1 MTNRAIAP
9 NGARLAGPAAAQIAR
24 FRDLVENRCGLFF
37 GESRQTSLQSA
48 VGVRMQELGLDD
60 ADAYFERLRGAS
72 ADDEFRKLIHLVT
85 ITETC
90 FLRDPAQFRLLRE
103 HVIPSVLDDRR
114 RDGSQAVRI
123 WSAGC
128 SSGEE
133 PYSVALLL
141 RDMGVHLTH
150 PDWTF
155 DIVGTDLNTER
166 LEAARRG
173 VYGTRAV
180 RNVEGAWLQRFFEP
194 DGDQFRLKNEI
205 RRSVQFREGNLASDR
220 GSGAPPGRADII
232 LCKNVAI
239 YFRSEVTRRLVERLY
254 DALTEGGY
262 LLLGH
267 SESLWQMES
276 RFTLVEHAGIFC
288 YRKGPTR
295 ESTAVGWRAK
305 LAAGVRPPPSPRLR
319 RTAVALAEA
328 GQPDHRVFETTSG
341 HDRRADTAT
350 PASPDATTTAPAGQ
364 YERCL
369 EAVRSLTPQAE
380 AEVREL
386 IRTSPAFVP
395 AHLLLGGLYAQR
407 GRYAE
412 ARTQAELVLALDDMD
427 ARAHLLLGMIDGR
440 AGRAADAILSLRR
453 ALYLDD
459 GLALAYFWLG
469 NLYRDRGD
477 ADRACGEHLELV
489 RRHRQHTLDFTE
501 EFASDLTPAQIAH
514 ACLQT
519 VRRLRESA

>member
-1 MTNRAIAP
+1 MTSRAIAP
-9 NGARLAGPAAAQIAR
+9 NGARPAGPAAAQIAR

-48 VGVRMQELGLDD
+48 IGVRMRELGLDE
-60 ADAYFERLRGAS
+60 ADAYFERLRGES

-194 DGDQFRLKNEI
+194 DGDRFRLKNEI
-205 RRSVQFREGNLASDR
+205 RRAVQFREGNLASDR

-276 RFTLVEHAGIFC
+276 RFTLVEHDGIFC
-288 YRKGPTR
+288 YRKGATR

-305 LAAGVRPPPSPRLR
+305 V
-319 RTAVALAEA
+319 EA
-328 GQPDHRVFETTSG
+328 RGFDTTSG

-350 PASPDATTTAPAGQ
+350 PAASSDATTPGPAGQ

-369 EAVRSLTPQAE
+369 EAVRSLTPEAE
-380 AEVREL
+380 TEVREL

-489 RRHRQHTLDFTE
+489 RRHQQHTLDFTE

>member
-1 MTNRAIAP
+1 MMKRVLAP
-9 NGARLAGPAAAQIAR
+9 GGARPAGPAAAPIAR
-24 FRDLVENRCGLFF
+24 FRDLLENRCGLFF
-37 GESRQTSLQSA
+37 GESRQTSLQSSI
-48 VGVRMQELGLDD
+48 GVRMQELGLDD
-60 ADAYFERLRGAS
+60 ADAYYERLRGES

-90 FLRDPAQFRLLRE
+90 FLRDPAQFRLLRH
-103 HVIPSVLDDRR
+103 HVIPAVLDDRR
-114 RDGSQAVRI
+114 RDRSHAVRI

-141 RDMGVHLTH
+141 RDMGLHLTH

-155 DIVGTDLNTER
+155 DIFGTDLNTER
-166 LEAARRG
+166 LEFARRG
-173 VYGTRAV
+173 VYGARAV
-180 RNVEGAWLQRFFEP
+180 RNVEGPWLRRFFEP
-194 DGDQFRLKNEI
+194 DGDQFRLKDDI

-220 GSGAPPGRADII
+220 SSGAPPGRADVI

-254 DALTEGGY
+254 DALNPGGY

-276 RFTLVEHAGIFC
+276 GFTLVEHDGVFC
-288 YRKGPTR
+288 YRKDGTR
-295 ESTAVGWRAK
+295 ASPAAWRAK
-305 LAAGVRPPPSPRLR
+305 GEMGRGDAAAAPAPIAGATQALSPEA
-319 RTAVALAEA
+319 TAP
-328 GQPDHRVFETTSG
+328 G
-341 HDRRADTAT
+341 
-350 PASPDATTTAPAGQ
+350 PAGQ

-369 EAVRSLTPQAE
+369 EAIRNGTPDQAE
-380 AEVREL
+380 ADVREL
-386 IRTSPAFVP
+386 IRTSPTFVP

-412 ARTQAELVLALDDMD
+412 ARAQAERVLALNDMD
-427 ARAHLLLGMIDGR
+427 ARAYLLLGMIDGR
-440 AGRAADAILSLRR
+440 AGRSAEAILSLRR

-459 GLALAYFWLG
+459 ALALAYFWLG

-489 RRHRQHTLDFTE
+489 RRHQQHTLDFTE

>member
-1 MTNRAIAP
+1 MMSRVLAP
-9 NGARLAGPAAAQIAR
+9 GGARSAGSEAVHFAR
-24 FRDLVENRCGLFF
+24 LRDLVESRCGLFF
-37 GESRQTSLQSA
+37 GESRQTSLQAS
-48 VGVRMQELGLDD
+48 VGVRMRELELDD
-60 ADAYFERLRGAS
+60 AGAYYERLRGES

-90 FLRDPAQFRLLRE
+90 FLRDPAQFRLLR
-103 HVIPSVLDDRR
+103 HHLIPSVLADRR
-114 RDGSQAVRI
+114 RDGTHAVRI

-133 PYSVALLL
+133 PYSVALTL

-150 PDWTF
+150 ADWTF
-155 DIVGTDLNTER
+155 DIFGTDLNTER
-166 LEAARRG
+166 LDVARKA
-173 VYGTRAV
+173 VYGARAV
-180 RNVEGAWLQRFFEP
+180 RNVEGAWLRRFFEP
-194 DGDQFRLKNEI
+194 SGDEFRLKDDI
-205 RRSVQFREGNLASDR
+205 RRSVQFREGNLTSDR
-220 GSGAPPGRADII
+220 STGAPPGRADII

-254 DALTEGGY
+254 DALNDGGY

-276 RFTLVEHAGIFC
+276 GFTLVEHDGVFC
-288 YRKGPTR
+288 YRKD
-295 ESTAVGWRAK
+295 
-305 LAAGVRPPPSPRLR
+305 VRSKPLPPVR
-319 RTAVALAEA
+319 
-328 GQPDHRVFETTSG
+328 
-341 HDRRADTAT
+341 TAT
-350 PASPDATTTAPAGQ
+350 PAEKPAGQ

-369 EAVRSLTPQAE
+369 EAFRQGAWDQAE
-380 AEVREL
+380 TGVREL
-386 IRTSPAFVP
+386 IRTSPTFVP

-407 GRYAE
+407 GRFA
-412 ARTQAELVLALDDMD
+412 D
-427 ARAHLLLGMIDGR
+427 ARARAEQVLAMDDLDARAYLLLGMIDGR
-440 AGRAADAILSLRR
+440 AGRSAEAILSLRR

-459 GLALAYFWLG
+459 ALALAYFWLG

-489 RRHRQHTLDFTE
+489 RRHQQHTLDFTE

-519 VRRLRESA
+519 VRRLREGA